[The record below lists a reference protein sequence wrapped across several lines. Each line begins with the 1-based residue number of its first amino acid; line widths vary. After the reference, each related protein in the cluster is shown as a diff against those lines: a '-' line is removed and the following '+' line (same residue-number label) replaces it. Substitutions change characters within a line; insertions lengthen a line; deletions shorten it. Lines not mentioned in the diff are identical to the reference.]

1 MSLWVWVLICV
12 ICADVAFVLLMYGK
26 RPRP

>member
-1 MSLWVWVLICV
+1 MSLWVWVLIGA

-26 RPRP
+26 GPRR

>member
-1 MSLWVWVLICV
+1 MSLWVWVLIGV

-26 RPRP
+26 RPKP